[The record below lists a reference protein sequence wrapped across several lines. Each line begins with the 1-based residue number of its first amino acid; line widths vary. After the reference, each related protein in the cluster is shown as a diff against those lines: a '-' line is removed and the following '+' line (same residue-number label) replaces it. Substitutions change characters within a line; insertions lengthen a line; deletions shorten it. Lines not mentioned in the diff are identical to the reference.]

1 MLESPELIS
10 SIVFAVGI
18 SEKFSQVLTLQQM
31 GGNVVVELSP
41 LRLRPHSL
49 PPEQDTPD
57 MCQVAQPE
65 RNECKRRVGT
75 DMHMKHDHKFEQKA
89 FTV

>member
-1 MLESPELIS
+1 MTFVLESPDIIS
-10 SIVFAVGI
+10 SISFVFLFAVCV
-18 SEKFSQVLTLQQM
+18 SEKSSQVLTLQQM

-41 LRLRPHSL
+41 PGPRPHSL

-65 RNECKRRVGT
+65 RNECKRRVGMRT
-75 DMHMKHDHKFEQKA
+75 
-89 FTV
+89 

>member
-1 MLESPELIS
+1 MLECPELIS

-31 GGNVVVELSP
+31 GGNVVVELSL

-57 MCQVAQPE
+57 YVS
-65 RNECKRRVGT
+65 GST
-75 DMHMKHDHKFEQKA
+75 
-89 FTV
+89 T